1 MEESQ
6 GELTAKD
13 RYELYKEIY
22 FNEKS
27 QAHNILMR
35 LTLLFAG
42 EALIFNVYK
51 EIFQT
56 ESIIKVIPT
65 CLLFIVI
72 ISAIIAT
79 VIFIIS
85 FIKVTMRHQYS
96 YISPYRVETES
107 ISYTYPK
114 YISQLTKYSEEQKI
128 QSTVS
133 IDSLAYDDIVKEMVS
148 FTKINSMTNENRR
161 KWLNYAL
168 YSVSAHLVII
178 LFLVSFYLAYWFFTQ
193 FTIQFIY
200 L

>member
-6 GELTAKD
+6 GVLTAKD

-56 ESIIKVIPT
+56 DSIIKVIPT
-65 CLLFIVI
+65 CLLIIVI

-96 YISPYRVETES
+96 YISAYRVETES

-114 YISQLTKYSEEQKI
+114 YVSELKKYSEEQKKT

-148 FTKINSMTNENRR
+148 FIKINSMTNENRR

-168 YSVSAHLVII
+168 YSVSAHLIII
-178 LFLVSFYLAYWFFTQ
+178 LFLVSFYLACWFYTQ
-193 FTIQFIY
+193 FTI
-200 L
+200 